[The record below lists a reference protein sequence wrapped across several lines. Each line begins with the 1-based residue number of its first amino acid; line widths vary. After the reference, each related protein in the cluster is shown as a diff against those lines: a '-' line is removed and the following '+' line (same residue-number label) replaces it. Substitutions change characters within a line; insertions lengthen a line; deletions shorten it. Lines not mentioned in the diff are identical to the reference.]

1 MPRWGGQAW
10 GLLLLLLVLHCLVP
24 WVDAQSED
32 TDNYNNIDDYN
43 EYINNLTMVDY
54 DDAEYGTVNETT
66 GVSDAEIR
74 VARTKYTHQKA
85 MEKELAA
92 LVEYNPSLA
101 STYILGTSV
110 EVILNCF

>member
-1 MPRWGGQAW
+1 M

-24 WVDAQSED
+24 WLDAQSED
-32 TDNYNNIDDYN
+32 TDDYNNIDDYN

-54 DDAEYGTVNETT
+54 DEAEYGTVDEIS

-74 VARTKYTHQKA
+74 VIRTKYTHQRA

-92 LVEYNPSLA
+92 LVEYNPNLA
-101 STYILGTSV
+101 STYILGNSV
-110 EVILNCF
+110 EVIFSCF